1 MSLSR
6 HTSRIYM
13 DEFDICGAL
22 KVLADRIEEGGGAAP
37 YYVGAHLV
45 LNLINNH
52 SEIRDQS
59 VLLALFDNQL
69 REHGVLAP
77 EGE

>member
-13 DEFDICGAL
+13 DEFDIGGAL
-22 KVLADRIEEGGGAAP
+22 KVLADRIAGGGDAAP

-59 VLLALFDNQL
+59 VLLALFDSQL
-69 REHGVLAP
+69 REQGILAP
-77 EGE
+77 KGE